1 MINKREF
8 LGELLGT
15 FVMVLFGIGSV
26 AVAVLFNGYQSIL
39 QIAIAW
45 GISVMLA
52 IYLTRHLSNA
62 HLNPAVTIAMI
73 VSKRM
78 PLKKLLPYI
87 SAQVLGAFVAGLV
100 LFLLFNPSITAFET
114 SNEIVR
120 GSAESWQTA
129 KMFGEFYSVPGGAAV
144 VSLPLAMIA
153 EGFGTFLLML
163 FIFGFTEGSNIG
175 RPHDSLAPVFIGL
188 TVTII
193 ICLIAHLTQ
202 AGINPARDFGP
213 RMVAYLMGWGDAAFP
228 DKSFGF
234 FWVYILAPCLGSSFA
249 AFFFCKVVD
258 PIMKHDQPKDI

>member
-1 MINKREF
+1 MINKREI
-8 LGELLGT
+8 LGEVLGT

-62 HLNPAVTIAMI
+62 HLNPAVTLAMVI
-73 VSKRM
+73 SKRM
-78 PLKKLLPYI
+78 PSRKLIPYVI
-87 SAQVLGAFVAGLV
+87 AQVLGAFAAGWV
-100 LFLLFNPSITAFET
+100 LFLLFNPSIEAFEAANT
-114 SNEIVR
+114 IVR

-129 KMFGEFYSVPGGAAV
+129 KMFGEFYSVPGGAT
-144 VSLPLAMIA
+144 VSMPLAIFT

-175 RPHDSLAPVFIGL
+175 RPHDTLAPVFIGL

-213 RMVAYLMGWGDAAFP
+213 RMVAYLTGWGDAAFP
-228 DKSFGF
+228 DDSFGF
-234 FWVYILAPCLGSSFA
+234 FWVYIVAPCLGSTAA

-258 PIMKHDQPKDI
+258 PIMKHDQPNTL